1 MHKNKTVEDFIDA
14 NPEWHDELVLL
25 RKTFQT
31 TEMTETI
38 KWGIPTYTIDGKN
51 VAGMGAF
58 KAYVGIWFF
67 QGSFLQDKHKKLIN
81 AQEGKT
87 RGMRQWRF
95 NSINE
100 IEPELIQAYLQE
112 AIANQKAGKEIKAKP
127 KARLNTPSELQ
138 AALLANAKLQQAFSE
153 LTPGK
158 QREYAEYIADAK
170 RDATKLRRVEKITPM
185 VLSGT
190 GLNDKYK
197 NC

>member
-1 MHKNKTVEDFIDA
+1 MQKNKTVEDFIDA
-14 NPEWHDELVLL
+14 NPEWRDELVLL

-31 TEMTETI
+31 TAMTETI
-38 KWGIPTYTIDGKN
+38 KWGIPTYTVNGKN

-58 KAYVGIWFF
+58 KNYVGIWFF
-67 QGSFLQDKHKKLIN
+67 QGSFLKDKHKKLIN

-95 NSINE
+95 NSIDD
-100 IEPELIQAYLQE
+100 IEPKLIQAYLQE
-112 AIANQKAGKEIKAKP
+112 AIANQKAGKEIKPKP
-127 KARLNTPSELQ
+127 KARLKTPSELQ
-138 AALLANAKLQQAFSE
+138 AALSANAKLQQAFSA

-158 QREYAEYIADAK
+158 QREYSEYIADAK
-170 RDATKLRRVEKITPM
+170 RDATKLRRVEKIIPM
-185 VLSGT
+185 ILNGV